1 MGSTTRLA
9 WSMVAAL
16 SLVPACGGGDDSGAA
31 ADAAS
36 GAVDAPVSADAASA
50 ADATPT
56 VDAMPAIDARP
67 ANLDCLG
74 AALPDTA
81 PDPLTITGT
90 VYNPGIPGITN
101 DTLIVGADVES
112 FLRGTETSPIATTTS
127 TTGGAFVLSA
137 SNGSMTPVNAY
148 VRATSSGYWSTYL
161 YPPTPVFENQTG
173 VQVVMTTNTQA
184 GLLEN
189 LTGVTIDPAKG
200 WVSVLV
206 LDCNGDPIEG
216 ATVTSSPAAGDIAY
230 QDASG
235 VPSTSATATS
245 SSGVALLF
253 NVPVG
258 DVELDASVGGM
269 TLRANTVQVHATN
282 AGMSGQPHAITTT
295 AIVP

>member
-1 MGSTTRLA
+1 MGSPTRFA
-9 WSMVAAL
+9 WSIVAVL
-16 SLVPACGGGDDSGAA
+16 SLAPACGGGDDSGGAV
-31 ADAAS
+31 DAAG
-36 GAVDAPVSADAASA
+36 GAVDAPVSADAASYP
-50 ADATPT
+50 DATPT
-56 VDAMPAIDARP
+56 VNAMPPIDARP

-74 AALPDTA
+74 ASLPDTA

-112 FLRGTETSPIATTTS
+112 FLRGDETTPIATTAS

-137 SNGSMTPVNAY
+137 SNGTQMPVNAY
-148 VRATSSGYWSTYL
+148 VRATASGYWSTYL
-161 YPPTPVFENQTG
+161 YPPTPVFTDQTG
-173 VQVVMTTNTQA
+173 VQVVMTTKTQA
-184 GLLEN
+184 GLVQN
-189 LTGVTIDPAKG
+189 LTGVTIDPEKG

-206 LDCNGDPIEG
+206 LDCNGDPVEG
-216 ATVTSSPAAGDIAY
+216 ATVTSSPAAGDTAY
-230 QDASG
+230 QDAGG
-235 VPSTSATATS
+235 VPSTSASATS

-258 DVELDASVGGM
+258 DVELNATVSGM
-269 TLRANTVQVHATN
+269 TLRPNTVQVHATN

>member
-1 MGSTTRLA
+1 MGSFRLA
-9 WSMVAAL
+9 SIVTAL
-16 SLVPACGGGDDSGAA
+16 SLAPACGGGNGNGAA
-31 ADAAS
+31 ADAAAG
-36 GAVDAPVSADAASA
+36 GADAPVSADAASPPDA
-50 ADATPT
+50 APPIDAEPS
-56 VDAMPAIDARP
+56 VDARP

-74 AALPDTA
+74 TSLPDTA

-112 FLRGTETSPIATTTS
+112 FLRGDETTPIATATS

-137 SNGSMTPVNAY
+137 SNGSQTPVNAY
-148 VRATSSGYWSTYL
+148 VRTTESGYWSTYL

-184 GLLEN
+184 GLLQN
-189 LTGVTIDPAKG
+189 LTGVTIDPEKG

-206 LDCNGDPIEG
+206 LDCNGDPVEG
-216 ATVTSSPAAGDIAY
+216 ATVTSSPAAGDTAY
-230 QDASG
+230 QDAGG
-235 VPSTSATATS
+235 VPSTSASATS
-245 SSGVALLF
+245 ASGVALLF

-258 DVELDASVGGM
+258 DVELDATVSGM
-269 TLRANTVQVHATN
+269 ILRANTVQVHATN

-295 AIVP
+295 VIVP